1 MLVQKDWTKHWYVL
15 LLNIP
20 ISCYHYVP
28 TMRGSTH
35 FLKRGGGRVVEG
47 KFAVMKYLIV
57 SSHVGGRGLYI
68 SDVVCDD
75 GSKYILYVSLLIFF
89 IGRRVGE
96 VVN

>member
-1 MLVQKDWTKHWYVL
+1 M
-15 LLNIP
+15 
-20 ISCYHYVP
+20 P
-28 TMRGSTH
+28 TLRGSTH
-35 FLKRGGGRVVEG
+35 FLQGGGGVVEG

-57 SSHVGGRGLYI
+57 SSHVGGRELYI
-68 SDVVCDD
+68 SGVVCDD

>member
-1 MLVQKDWTKHWYVL
+1 
-15 LLNIP
+15 
-20 ISCYHYVP
+20 
-28 TMRGSTH
+28 
-35 FLKRGGGRVVEG
+35 
-47 KFAVMKYLIV
+47 MKYLIV

-68 SDVVCDD
+68 SGVVCDD

>member
-1 MLVQKDWTKHWYVL
+1 MCQPCADRHIFY
-15 LLNIP
+15 
-20 ISCYHYVP
+20 
-28 TMRGSTH
+28 RGG
-35 FLKRGGGRVVEG
+35 GGGRVVEG

-68 SDVVCDD
+68 SGVVCDD